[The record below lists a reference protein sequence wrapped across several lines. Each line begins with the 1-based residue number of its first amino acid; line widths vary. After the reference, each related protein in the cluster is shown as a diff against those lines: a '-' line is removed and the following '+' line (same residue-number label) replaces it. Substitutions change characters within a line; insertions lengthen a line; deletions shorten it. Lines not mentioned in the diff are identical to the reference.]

1 MLNSSGLPLRWLGW
15 AIKSSAWVRNQLITA
30 PAKLSPFEKL
40 NGYPPD
46 LAKLRI
52 WGCPV
57 AYLRQAPR
65 DAAAA
70 GKFGPRAKRG
80 RLIGYGQSGIYEHGQ
95 LRRALGY
102 VIAGADNSITVSRHV
117 LFDAR
122 SSTRSTR

>member
-1 MLNSSGLPLRWLGW
+1 
-15 AIKSSAWVRNQLITA
+15 VRNQLITA
-30 PAKLSPFEKL
+30 PAIASPFEKL
-40 NGYPPD
+40 NGYAPD
-46 LAKLRI
+46 LSKIRI

-80 RLIGYGQSGIYEHGQ
+80 RLIGYGQSSIFEHGQ

-102 VIAGADNSITVSRHV
+102 VIAGADNSITVTRHV
-117 LFDAR
+117 LFEEAALFEPINSGSLELAAPCQHYR
-122 SSTRSTR
+122 AMRGSR